1 MTSASAMKGVLH
13 SRIRCALI
21 IPRSLHC
28 ILIRAQPAVQQA
40 QYGIAGRELSILS
53 VNDAS
58 YSAPSFSF
66 IAVCTDV
73 LCVCNEAIG
82 TGCGCQTH
90 VCVGRTSVVS

>member
-28 ILIRAQPAVQQA
+28 ILLRAQPAVQQA
-40 QYGIAGRELSILS
+40 QYGIAGCELSNLS
-53 VNDAS
+53 VGGAS

-66 IAVCTDV
+66 IAVCADV
-73 LCVCNEAIG
+73 LCVWDEAIG
-82 TGCGCQTH
+82 TGCGCHPH